1 VRVLVTGGAG
11 YIGSHLVDALIKRGD
26 EVLVIDNLSTGRIEN
41 LRHLLAHPT
50 FHFIND
56 SILNESLLERFTPSM
71 DLMVHLAAA
80 VGVRHV
86 LHDPLAAINTNVRG
100 TEVVLGLA
108 FKYWKRLVLAS
119 TSEIYGKASQV
130 PFREDDDR
138 VLGST
143 AVARWSYSMSK
154 AIDEH
159 FAFAYAAKG
168 LPVSIV
174 RYFNSYGPRLDE
186 RGYGSVVANFI
197 RQALRGEPLTVHGDG
212 MQTRCFTYIEDTV
225 AGTLLASEVRGA
237 IGEAFNIGSTV
248 ETSIHEL
255 ARMIKRLTRSKS
267 PVEFLPYEAYYGEGF
282 EDTRRRVPSVDKAKR
297 ILGFLPRVN
306 LETGL
311 RKTIAWFREY
321 SAYDRPP
328 GGNNPGFPPHNRR
341 RRGTEAKG

>member
-11 YIGSHLVDALIKRGD
+11 YIGSHLVDALLKRGD
-26 EVLVIDNLSTGRIEN
+26 EVLVIDNLSTGKIEN
-41 LRHLLAHPT
+41 IRHCLGRPA

-56 SILNESLLERFTPSM
+56 SILNEPLLERFIPSM
-71 DLMVHLAAA
+71 DLIFHLAAA

-86 LHDPLAAINTNVRG
+86 LQDPLAAINTNVRG

-168 LPVSIV
+168 LPVAIV

-186 RGYGSVVANFI
+186 RGYGSVVANLT

-212 MQTRCFTYIEDTV
+212 QQTRCFTYIDDTV
-225 AGTLLASEVRGA
+225 AGTLLAGEVQGA
-237 IGEAFNIGSTV
+237 IGEAFNIGSSR
-248 ETSIHEL
+248 ETRILDL
-255 ARMIKRLTRSKS
+255 AKLIKRLTRSRS
-267 PVEFLPYEAYYGEGF
+267 PIQFQPYEAYYGEGF
-282 EDTRRRVPSVDKAKR
+282 EDPRRRVPSIDKAKR
-297 ILGFLPRVN
+297 LLGFTPKVA

-311 RKTIAWFREY
+311 KKTIAWCRTHY
-321 SAYDRPP
+321 A
-328 GGNNPGFPPHNRR
+328 H
-341 RRGTEAKG
+341 

>member
-1 VRVLVTGGAG
+1 MRVLVTGGAG
-11 YIGSHLVDALIKRGD
+11 YIGSHLVDSLIKRGD
-26 EVLVIDNLSTGRIEN
+26 EVLVVDNLSTGRIEN
-41 LRHLLAHPT
+41 LRHLLGHPG

-56 SILNESLLERFTPSM
+56 SILNEALLERFIPSM
-71 DLMVHLAAA
+71 DLIFHLAAA
-80 VGVRHV
+80 VGVRHI
-86 LHDPLAAINTNVRG
+86 LQDPLAAINTNVRG

-119 TSEIYGKASQV
+119 TSEIYGKASHV

-186 RGYGSVVANFI
+186 RGYGSVVANFT
-197 RQALRGEPLTVHGDG
+197 RQALRGEPITVHGDG
-212 MQTRCFTYIEDTV
+212 QQTRCFTYIEDTL
-225 AGTLLASEVRGA
+225 AGTLLAGEVKGA
-237 IGEAFNIGSTV
+237 IGEAFNIGSTR
-248 ETSIHEL
+248 ETSILEL
-255 ARMIKRLTRSKS
+255 AKAIKRLTRSKS

-282 EDTRRRVPSVDKAKR
+282 EDTRRRVPSVEKAKQL
-297 ILGFLPRVN
+297 LGFTPRVD
-306 LETGL
+306 LEVGL
-311 RKTIAWFREY
+311 RKTIAWCREH
-321 SAYDRPP
+321 
-328 GGNNPGFPPHNRR
+328 F
-341 RRGTEAKG
+341 TC

>member
-1 VRVLVTGGAG
+1 MRVLVTGGAG

-26 EVLVIDNLSTGRIEN
+26 EVLVIDNLSTGRSEN
-41 LRHLLAHPT
+41 VRHLLGLPA

-56 SILNESLLERFTPSM
+56 SILNEALLERFIPSM
-71 DLMVHLAAA
+71 DLIFHLAAA
-80 VGVRHV
+80 VGVRNI

-119 TSEIYGKASQV
+119 SSEIYGKASHV

-143 AVARWSYSMSK
+143 GVARWSYSMSK

-159 FAFAYAAKG
+159 FAFAYAVKG
-168 LPVSIV
+168 LPISIV

-197 RQALRGEPLTVHGDG
+197 RQALRGDPITVHGDG
-212 MQTRCFTYIEDTV
+212 KQTRCFTYIEDTV
-225 AGTLLASEVRGA
+225 AGTLLAGEAKEAV
-237 IGEAFNIGSTV
+237 GEAFNIGSTS
-248 ETSIHEL
+248 ETSILGL
-255 ARMIKRLTRSKS
+255 AKTIKRLARSKS
-267 PVEFLPYEAYYGEGF
+267 PVRFDPYEAYYGGGF

-297 ILGFLPRVN
+297 RLGFTPRVD
-306 LETGL
+306 LEAGL
-311 RKTIAWFREY
+311 KKTIRWCREHF
-321 SAYDRPP
+321 AR
-328 GGNNPGFPPHNRR
+328 
-341 RRGTEAKG
+341 

>member
-1 VRVLVTGGAG
+1 MRVLVTGGAG

-41 LRHLLAHPT
+41 VRHLLGLPA

-56 SILNESLLERFTPSM
+56 SILNEALLERFIPSM
-71 DLMVHLAAA
+71 DLIFHLAAA
-80 VGVRHV
+80 VGVRNI

-119 TSEIYGKASQV
+119 SSEIYGKASHV

-143 AVARWSYSMSK
+143 GVARWSYSMSK

-159 FAFAYAAKG
+159 FAFAYAVKG
-168 LPVSIV
+168 LPISIV

-197 RQALRGEPLTVHGDG
+197 RQALRGDPITVHGDG
-212 MQTRCFTYIEDTV
+212 KQTRCFTYIEDTV
-225 AGTLLASEVRGA
+225 AGTLLAGEAKEAV
-237 IGEAFNIGSTV
+237 GEAFNIGSTS
-248 ETSIHEL
+248 ETSILGL
-255 ARMIKRLTRSKS
+255 AKTIKRLARSKS
-267 PVEFLPYEAYYGEGF
+267 PVRFDPYEAYYGGGF

-297 ILGFLPRVN
+297 RLGFTPRVD
-306 LETGL
+306 LEAGL
-311 RKTIAWFREY
+311 KKTIGWCREHF
-321 SAYDRPP
+321 AR
-328 GGNNPGFPPHNRR
+328 
-341 RRGTEAKG
+341 

>member
-1 VRVLVTGGAG
+1 MRMLVTGGAG
-11 YIGSHLVDALIKRGD
+11 YIGSHLVDSLIKRGD

-41 LRHLLAHPT
+41 VRHLLGNPA

-56 SILNESLLERFTPSM
+56 SILNEPLLERFIPSM
-71 DLMVHLAAA
+71 DLVFHLAAA
-80 VGVRHV
+80 VGVRNI

-119 TSEIYGKASQV
+119 SSEIYGKASHV

-143 AVARWSYSMSK
+143 GVARWSYSMSK

-197 RQALRGEPLTVHGDG
+197 RQALRGDPITVHGDG
-212 MQTRCFTYIEDTV
+212 KQTRCFTYIEDTV
-225 AGTLLASEVRGA
+225 AGTLLAGEAKEAV
-237 IGEAFNIGSTV
+237 GEAFNIGNTS
-248 ETSIHEL
+248 ETSILRL
-255 ARMIKRLTRSKS
+255 AETIKRIARSKS
-267 PVEFLPYEAYYGEGF
+267 PVRFDPYEAYYGEGF

-297 ILGFLPRVN
+297 RLGFTPRLD
-306 LETGL
+306 LEAGL
-311 RKTIAWFREY
+311 KKTIAWCREHF
-321 SAYDRPP
+321 A
-328 GGNNPGFPPHNRR
+328 H
-341 RRGTEAKG
+341 